1 MRSVLL
7 KQVRPL
13 VELFTAELV
22 DLVTSR
28 IEADLAHVG
37 EILEYSLSA
46 IASDLGAPPEDQAPT
61 ARREE
66 GFDVGSMIRV
76 DAKARGFRK
85 NSPPRVD
92 RDPKP
97 ANALQRV
104 EAVTIAQT
112 LEANDGNVSAA
123 ARELGIHR
131 QSLQRKIKKQANG
144 KAWPSCSICKKEG
157 VTARTHPAHVDGTA
171 GDADSDQERRRGRGA
186 SKRRQAWG
194 DAARGH
200 AGLEWIDCA
209 DGTRRPV
216 EPGIKPLAHG
226 APARVGL
233 RGYGNGLVSEQ
244 AVAFIEAALEAGEAV
259 IR

>member
-76 DAKARGFRK
+76 
-85 NSPPRVD
+85 
-92 RDPKP
+92 
-97 ANALQRV
+97 
-104 EAVTIAQT
+104 
-112 LEANDGNVSAA
+112 
-123 ARELGIHR
+123 
-131 QSLQRKIKKQANG
+131 
-144 KAWPSCSICKKEG
+144 
-157 VTARTHPAHVDGTA
+157 
-171 GDADSDQERRRGRGA
+171 DADSDQERRRGRGA